1 VVRIYRMWGRPL
13 ADGSWLRTSASART
27 RWGAR
32 GRTEV
37 RARAAAVALVQ
48 RGHERAARREFSW
61 SRPAALQLA
70 REIGVLTALVR
81 VPRVPLLPGAVAS
94 STRPPADNQAC
105 AGESLFQVLDS
116 IDRDRTG
123 RRLAFFLA
131 ARHQSTAANVPRP
144 PSASSPARSAADHD
158 QIPCATGLGAGS
170 GRISAGR
177 CALVRVGDAALACAP
192 PKPLGRCRAS
202 KPRPCSG
209 PAQPS
214 RACPDTAPASY
225 RGRD

>member
-1 VVRIYRMWGRPL
+1 MSERRAANSRGRVPPRSSWRVR
-13 ADGSWLRTSASART
+13 SASSPRSCAY
-27 RWGAR
+27 
-32 GRTEV
+32 
-37 RARAAAVALVQ
+37 
-48 RGHERAARREFSW
+48 RRCRCCPGPS
-61 SRPAALQLA
+61 PAA
-70 REIGVLTALVR
+70 
-81 VPRVPLLPGAVAS
+81 PD
-94 STRPPADNQAC
+94 PPADNQAC